1 MIFGSWMAEK
11 YKDAIQFIESKNIEG
26 AVLSPR

>member
-1 MIFGSWMAEK
+1 MSFESRMAEK
-11 YKDAIQFIESKNIEG
+11 YNAIRFFVRKNIEG